1 MSQQQSVVGE
11 SPAQHETRLRY
22 LPGLDG
28 VRALAVIAVL
38 LYHADLPI
46 AGGFLG
52 VETFFVLSGYLIT
65 ALLLV
70 EWNQHSRIDLRAF
83 WLRRAR
89 RLLPALFVMLLGTLL
104 IAALFLRGE
113 RTGLGADILAALGY
127 VMNWRLIA
135 SGQAYFDPLVRPSL
149 LQHLWSLAVEEQ
161 FYLLWPLIFFAGMR
175 LLRKK
180 GFLAL
185 TLIAAISSTALMA
198 WLYQP
203 GGDPSRIYY
212 GTDTRASGVLFG
224 AALALI
230 WTPTGTTSERG
241 RRLAW
246 LLDGA
251 GLLALTVLIACFVW
265 VSDRSAWLYRG
276 GFTLID
282 LLTIVVIAALTHPS
296 ARIMPRLLGVL
307 PLRWVGLRSYGLYL
321 WHWPIF
327 MVTRPLV
334 DLPLDVLP
342 ALGLRLAIV
351 IVLVE
356 LSYRYV
362 EMPIRHGAAGR
373 VISHWWQTQGT
384 QLLGSRFW
392 VLGSPHRAAVSVRW
406 LALVVPLLLL
416 VLGAASSDR
425 VTPKTAAQ
433 RAAPPTDTSIIY
445 PSFASVPTRTPPVM
459 TPQATIVASGAIAVP
474 DTGAA
479 PEAASVPEAPA
490 APAAP
495 NATPPPATQPT
506 AVPQPLDPALVAQ
519 LQIVLDEAIARGD
532 SPGAVLSVHIP
543 GYLPWSGAS
552 GIADQSDGRRMQ
564 PETLI
569 HASSITKMF
578 TAVIVLQLVEEGKL
592 DLDSPIGTWLPEITP
607 LAGRTTVRHLM
618 SHTSGVF
625 DYLEDSR
632 FFVEAY
638 GNPDRVYTPDELVAM
653 VDQYG
658 AAFEPGTEGA
668 WKYASTNYVI
678 LGMLVEQVTGRPL
691 AEEMRQRIF
700 EPLGLERTVFA
711 TTEEFGTDMAH
722 GYIGASGRSDV
733 SMTFVFATGN
743 IISSA
748 DDLAVFIDGL
758 FTGRLLSQESLTAM
772 TTTIYTGGAY
782 DMPELEYGLGIM
794 RANLSVGPGPNGEPR
809 PDNVST
815 VFGHIG
821 GIAGFRSAVW
831 RVPESQITIALGQN
845 QAVVDPNVLARDAL
859 EVILAWQDQ

>member
-1 MSQQQSVVGE
+1 M
-11 SPAQHETRLRY
+11 PY

-46 AGGFLG
+46 SGGFLG
-52 VETFFVLSGYLIT
+52 VESFFVLSGFLIT
-65 ALLLV
+65 SLLLA
-70 EWNQHSRIDLRAF
+70 EWNQHSRIDLREF

-104 IAALFLRGE
+104 IAAVLLRGE
-113 RTGLGADILAALGY
+113 RIELGADMLAALGY

-180 GFLAL
+180 GFLL
-185 TLIAAISSTALMA
+185 LVLVTAIGSAMLMA

-212 GTDTRASGVLFG
+212 GTDTRAGGVLLG
-224 AALALI
+224 AALALV
-230 WTPTGTTSERG
+230 WTPTGATTERS

-251 GLLALTVLIACFVW
+251 GLLALVALIACFIW
-265 VSDRSAWLYRG
+265 VSERHSLLYRG

-282 LLTIVVIAALTHPS
+282 ILTLIVIAALTHPG
-296 ARIMPRLLGVL
+296 ARIMPRLLGL
-307 PLRWVGLRSYGLYL
+307 APLRWIGLRSYGLYL

-327 MVTRPLV
+327 MVTRPLI

-342 ALGLRLAIV
+342 ALGLRLAIT

-362 EMPIRHGAAGR
+362 EMPFRHGAAGR
-373 VISHWWQTQGT
+373 IMSHWWQTHGAQVQGSRFS
-384 QLLGSRFW
+384 LLGSWFS
-392 VLGSPHRAAVSVRW
+392 VLGSSQRSTAAGLRW
-406 LALVVPLLLL
+406 LMLLVPLFLLL
-416 VLGAASSDR
+416 SLGVASSDR
-425 VTPKTAAQ
+425 VTPKTSAQ
-433 RAAPPTDTSIIY
+433 DASPSTDVGERIIPSI
-445 PSFASVPTRTPPVM
+445 ASAPTRTPPVT
-459 TPQATIVASGAIAVP
+459 TPQATIVASGTMSVP
-474 DTGAA
+474 EAASA
-479 PEAASVPEAPA
+479 PEAASVPEAPTA
-490 APAAP
+490 ASAPEAA
-495 NATPPPATQPT
+495 PT

-519 LQIVLDEAIARGD
+519 LQAVLDESVARGD
-532 SPGAVLSVHIP
+532 SPGAVLSVNIP
-543 GYLPWSGAS
+543 GYQSWSGAS
-552 GIADQSDGRRMQ
+552 GIADRSDGRPMQ

-569 HASSITKMF
+569 HISSITKMF
-578 TAVIVLQLVEEGKL
+578 TAVIVLQLVEEGKI
-592 DLDSPIGTWLPEITP
+592 DLDAPIGTYLPQITP
-607 LAGRTTVRHLM
+607 LAERTTVRHLM

-638 GNPDRVYTPDELVAM
+638 QDPDRVYTPDELVDM
-653 VDQYG
+653 VDQFG

-678 LGMLVEQVTGRPL
+678 LGILVETVTGRPL

-700 EPLGLERTVFA
+700 EPLGLSHTVFA
-711 TTEEFGTDMAH
+711 TTERFGTSMAH
-722 GYIGASGRSDV
+722 GYIGASARSDV

-743 IISSA
+743 IVSTV
-748 DDLAVFIDGL
+748 DDLRLFIDGL
-758 FTGRLLSQESLTAM
+758 FTGRLLNQESLTTM
-772 TTTIYTGGAY
+772 TTTIDTGGAY
-782 DMPELEYGLGIM
+782 DMPELEYGLGVM
-794 RANLSVGPGPNGEPR
+794 LANLSVGPGPNGEPR
-809 PDNVST
+809 PDNLST

-831 RVPESQITIALGQN
+831 RVPESQITIALGLN

-859 EVILAWQDQ
+859 EVILAWQEQ

>member
-1 MSQQQSVVGE
+1 MSQQSTAGGASAHSQ
-11 SPAQHETRLRY
+11 TRLPY

-52 VETFFVLSGYLIT
+52 VETFFVLSGFLIT
-65 ALLLV
+65 ALLLA
-70 EWNQHSRIDLRAF
+70 EWNQHNRIDLREF

-104 IAALFLRGE
+104 IAAVLLRGE
-113 RTGLGADILAALGY
+113 RSELGTDMLAALGY

-135 SGQAYFDPLVRPSL
+135 SGQTYFDPLVRPSL

-175 LLRKK
+175 LLRKP

-185 TLIAAISSTALMA
+185 TLVAAIGSVALMA

-212 GTDTRASGVLFG
+212 GTDTRAGGVLLG
-224 AALALI
+224 AALALVS
-230 WTPTGTTSERG
+230 TPTSAPTERSH
-241 RRLAW
+241 RLAW

-251 GLLALTVLIACFVW
+251 GLLALAALIACFIW
-265 VSDRSAWLYRG
+265 ISERHSLLYRG
-276 GFTLID
+276 GFALID
-282 LLTIVVIAALTHPS
+282 LLTVLVIAALTHPY
-296 ARIMPRLLGVL
+296 ARIMPRLLGWM
-307 PLRWVGLRSYGLYL
+307 PLRWIGLRSYGLYL

-327 MVTRPLV
+327 MVTRPLI

-362 EMPIRHGAAGR
+362 EMPFRHDAASR
-373 VISHWWQTQGT
+373 VLSRWWQTHGS
-384 QLLGSRFW
+384 QLIGSRFS
-392 VLGSPHRAAVSVRW
+392 VLGSSLGSPRLRW
-406 LALVVPLLLL
+406 LTPLVPLFLLL
-416 VLGAASSDR
+416 ALGVASSDR
-425 VTPKTAAQ
+425 VTPKTSAQ
-433 RAAPPTDTSIIY
+433 DASPPTSVSERIFPSIA
-445 PSFASVPTRTPPVM
+445 PAPTRTPPVM
-459 TPQATIVASGAIAVP
+459 TPQATIVASGAMSGP
-474 DTGAA
+474 DV
-479 PEAASVPEAPA
+479 ASVPAAAAEPEAPTATPMSEA
-490 APAAP
+490 APTSA
-495 NATPPPATQPT
+495 
-506 AVPQPLDPALVAQ
+506 PQPLDPALAAQ
-519 LQIVLDEAIARGD
+519 LQAVLDATVARGD
-532 SPGAVLSVHIP
+532 SPGAVLSVTIP
-543 GYLPWSGAS
+543 GYQPWSGAS
-552 GIADQSDGRRMQ
+552 GIADRSDGRRMQ

-569 HASSITKMF
+569 HISSITKMF
-578 TAVIVLQLVEEGKL
+578 TAVIVLQLVEEGKI
-592 DLDSPIGTWLPEITP
+592 DLDAPISTWLPEITP
-607 LAGRTTVRHLM
+607 LAERTTVRQLL
-618 SHTSGVF
+618 SHTSGMF

-638 GNPDRVYTPDELVAM
+638 GNPDRVYTPDELVNM
-653 VDQYG
+653 VDQFG
-658 AAFEPGTEGA
+658 AAFEPGSEGA

-678 LGMLVEQVTGRPL
+678 LGLLVEKVTGRPL

-700 EPLGLERTVFA
+700 EPLGFSHTVFA
-711 TTEEFGTDMAH
+711 TTERFGTSIAH
-722 GYIGASGRSDV
+722 GYIGASARSDV

-743 IISSA
+743 IVSTV
-748 DDLAVFIDGL
+748 DDLRLFIDGL
-758 FTGRLLSQESLTAM
+758 FTGRLLNQESLTTM
-772 TTTIYTGGAY
+772 TTTMHTGGAY

-794 RANLSVGPGPNGEPR
+794 RANLSVGPGANGEPR
-809 PDNVST
+809 PDNLSA

-831 RVPESQITIALGQN
+831 RAPESQITIALGLN

-859 EVILAWQDQ
+859 EVILTWQEQ